1 MNTPLTRNVPYQSQP
16 VRRIVIA
23 GGGTAGW
30 MVAAG
35 LSKSLG
41 NLYDIRLI
49 ESEEIGTIGVGEA
62 TIPTL
67 HFFHEILGI
76 DEQEFMAATQATF
89 KLGISFEN
97 WRNVKEDYFHSF
109 GKTGKPHWTAGFQ
122 HFWLEGRQRGLAS
135 DYGDY
140 CLELRAAMDNRF
152 AKLPN
157 WGLNYAYHLDAT
169 LYAAY
174 LRRFSEAHGVVR
186 IEGKI
191 VKVHTDTSEGASHG
205 GISGITLNNGSLIEG
220 DLFIDCTGMR
230 SLLLGE
236 TLGVPYEDWSKW
248 LPCDSAVAAQT
259 ASVGEAVPYTRS
271 IAHPSGWQWRIPL
284 QHRVGNGLI
293 FSSKHLSDEDAKTT
307 LLANVQGEVIRPPR
321 VIKFTPGQREWV
333 WEKNCVAIGLSSG
346 FLEPLESTSIHLIQ
360 RGLTRLLQMFP
371 AGGVCQS
378 DIDEYNAQTRTAI
391 ETIRDFI
398 ILHYHVTNRDDTP
411 FWRDCRNMEV
421 PKLLAH
427 RIQLFKDTARVCLG
441 TDELFQDNS
450 WIQVMMGQGITPTA
464 HHPVPRQMNDRD
476 LSEFLAEIRKEAARS
491 FIKLPKHHEFVAQF
505 CAAAKPAEPVATKAM
520 PEQRPAAASG
530 FLNPNPKIQMVALS
544 NGQQVYVIDDF
555 VQDPQ
560 ALVSLARSASQQ
572 FQVLAGH
579 PYPGTQLGLP
589 HDMVAELDTY
599 FEQHLRGRLH
609 TGPALASYGRF
620 SRVTQDSS
628 TLGAVQRICH
638 TDDSNIEPG
647 QMISAAV
654 HYLFQD
660 PQLGGT
666 VFFRSLMSSSDTQE
680 FLRDAASMDGNAFG
694 NKYGI
699 PAAYMTHSNRYFE
712 VIGRVPAQWNRAVFY
727 DGSIFHSGDIQW
739 SSSEYQAGMGR
750 LTVNAFFKSNQHTG
764 DSSAAG
770 TA

>member
-1 MNTPLTRNVPYQSQP
+1 MDSQATSSIPYASQP

-41 NLYDIRLI
+41 RTFDIRLI

-67 HFFHEILGI
+67 HFFHEILEI
-76 DEQEFMAATQATF
+76 NEQEFMAATQATF
-89 KLGISFEN
+89 KLGINFEN

-109 GKTGKPHWTAGFQ
+109 GKTGKPHWSAGFQ
-122 HFWLEGRQRGLAS
+122 HFWLAGRERGLAS

-174 LRRFSEAHGVVR
+174 LRRYSEALGVVR
-186 IEGKI
+186 TEGKI
-191 VKVHTDTSEGASHG
+191 VKVHTDANGGPSHG
-205 GISGITLNNGSLIEG
+205 GITALTLNDGALIEG
-220 DLFIDCTGMR
+220 DLFIDCTGIR

-236 TLGVPYEDWSKW
+236 TLGVPYQDWSQW

-259 ASVGEAVPYTRS
+259 ASIGEAVPYTRS
-271 IAHPSGWQWRIPL
+271 IAHPFGWQWRIPL

-293 FSSKHLSDEDAKTT
+293 FSSKYLSDEDAKTT
-307 LLANVQGEVIRPPR
+307 LLANVQGEVLRPPR
-321 VIKFTPGQREWV
+321 VIKFTPGQRDVV
-333 WEKNCVAIGLSSG
+333 WKKNCVAIGLSSG

-360 RGLTRLLQMFP
+360 RGLTRLIQMFP

-378 DIDEYNAQTRTAI
+378 DIDEYNTQTRTAI

-398 ILHYHVTNRDDTP
+398 ILHYHVTNRSDTP
-411 FWRDCRNMEV
+411 FWQQCRDMEV

-450 WIQVMMGQGITPTA
+450 WIQVMMGQGITPKA
-464 HHPVPRQMNDRD
+464 HHPVTRQMNDRD
-476 LSEFLAEIRKEAARS
+476 LGEFLSEIRKEAART
-491 FIKLPKHHEFVAQF
+491 FIKLPKHQDYVAQF
-505 CAAAKPAEPVATKAM
+505 CPAVKPSLPAPANPDAKTFG
-520 PEQRPAAASG
+520 ASRSSASL
-530 FLNPNPKIQMVALS
+530 FNPNPTVQTLTFS
-544 NGQQVYVIDDF
+544 NGQAVYVIDDF
-555 VQDPQ
+555 ARDAD
-560 ALVSLARSASQQ
+560 ALVQWAQARSPQ
-572 FQVLAGH
+572 FHVKAGH
-579 PYPGTQLGLP
+579 PYPGPQLALQT
-589 HDMVAELDTY
+589 DMTSQLDAY
-599 FEQHLRGRLH
+599 FEAHLRVRLQA
-609 TGPALASYGRF
+609 GPALGSYGRF
-620 SRVTQDSS
+620 SRVVQDSA

-638 TDDSNIEPG
+638 TDDSNIEPR
-647 QMISAAV
+647 QIISALV

-660 PQLGGT
+660 DQLGGT
-666 VFFRSLMSSSDTQE
+666 VFFRSLMSQQETQN
-680 FLRDAASMDGNAFG
+680 FLQDATSMEGDAFG
-694 NKYGI
+694 DKYGI
-699 PAAYMTHSNRYFE
+699 PASYMTQSNRYFE
-712 VIGRVPAQWNRAVFY
+712 VIGRVPAKWNRAVFY
-727 DGSIFHSGDIQW
+727 DGSIFHSGDIRG
-739 SSSEYQAGMGR
+739 SSFAAYQASPGR
-750 LTVNAFFKSNQHTG
+750 LTINAFFKSQKLI
-764 DSSAAG
+764 AA
-770 TA
+770 T